1 MQESLMR
8 LIFKSVI
15 PFTLMGLL
23 TTGQVFAAKE
33 SKLTMEQRMQRI
45 ERILQNQSL
54 ADLVLQVQQLRQEV
68 RQLRGDLEEQ
78 RHNVDAMG
86 KRQRDLYLDIDQRL
100 SRFQPGGGPA
110 PSYQTTMPAVIPP
123 SAAPTDQT
131 ASISSEPPPGPR
143 MPATAA
149 VPAVTPPDP
158 QKEAQAYQGA
168 FNLLKQGR
176 YGESINAF
184 SRFLKD
190 YPGGEY
196 EDNAQYWLA
205 EASYV
210 NRDFETAL
218 REFIKIPESYPT
230 SPKIPGAMLKM
241 GYIYHEQ
248 KKWSESRSI
257 LNELINN
264 HPASTEARLAQKRL
278 QRLTKEGH

>member
-1 MQESLMR
+1 MRENLMR
-8 LIFKSVI
+8 LIIKSVLPI
-15 PFTLMGLL
+15 ILTGLL
-23 TTGQVFAAKE
+23 TSAQVYAANE
-33 SKLTMEQRMQRI
+33 SKMTMEQRMQRI

-78 RHNVDAMG
+78 KYNIDAMG

-100 SRFQPGGGPA
+100 SRLQSGDGSA
-110 PSYQTTMPAVIPP
+110 PSNQTAAPRLTPP
-123 SAAPTDQT
+123 SSSVPTGESAGISPTPLHDVPVVAAAP
-131 ASISSEPPPGPR
+131 E
-143 MPATAA
+143 
-149 VPAVTPPDP
+149 VPPPDP

-176 YGESINAF
+176 YGESITAF
-184 SRFLKD
+184 SAFLRD

-210 NRDFETAL
+210 NRDFNTAL
-218 REFIKIPESYPT
+218 GEFLKIPENYPT
-230 SPKIPGAMLKM
+230 SDKIPGAMLKM

>member
-1 MQESLMR
+1 MR
-8 LIFKSVI
+8 LIFKSVL
-15 PFTLMGLL
+15 PFTLLGLL

-33 SKLTMEQRMQRI
+33 TKLTMEQRMQRI

-78 RHNVDAMG
+78 KHYVDAMG

-100 SRFQPGGGPA
+100 SRFQPGGGAVSTYQPA
-110 PSYQTTMPAVIPP
+110 MPAVTPP
-123 SAAPTDQT
+123 SVPGGQPAN
-131 ASISSEPPPGPR
+131 ISSEPPSANR

-176 YGESINAF
+176 YGESITAF

-190 YPGGEY
+190 YPGGEH

-248 KKWSESRSI
+248 KKWSESRDI

-278 QRLTKEGH
+278 QRLTEEGH